1 MRKEKLEE
9 LKEIIS
15 KFRILQM
22 KESKYSHFIKTIGYI
37 CTFQDGKAIE
47 REKILKG
54 DKDGSAVIVMPV
66 TSSEEILTVIEPRVF
81 THSKI
86 GIGFPAGYIEESETA
101 EVAALRE
108 LKEETGYVPK
118 VIYEIDQFYQD
129 EGCSSAFNH
138 AFIAFDVEKK
148 FDQSLDPGELVKY
161 MTFTLDELEELEG
174 QGLINGANTKLVLT
188 KAKSFLRR

>member
-9 LKEIIS
+9 LKEIIA

-22 KESKYSHFIKTIGYI
+22 KESKHSHFIKTIGYT
-37 CTFQDGKAIE
+37 CTLEDGTVIE

-54 DKDGSAVIVMPV
+54 DKDGSAVIVMPI
-66 TSSEEILTVIEPRVF
+66 TSSEEVLTVIEPRVF

-86 GIGFPAGYIEESETA
+86 GIGFPAGYIEERETA
-101 EVAALRE
+101 EDAALRE

-118 VIYEIDQFYQD
+118 VIHEIDQFYQD

-148 FDQSLDPGELVKY
+148 FDQSLDSGEFVKY
-161 MTFTLDELEELEG
+161 MTFTLDELEELER
-174 QGLINGANTKLVLT
+174 QGLINGANTKLALA
-188 KAKSFLRR
+188 KAKSYLGR